1 MSGITQDMTNF
12 HNWIN
17 EYIPKKCRRRLCR
30 IGGIDKNSI
39 RKWERYDN
47 FPSTLSIVYLSLA
60 ISKEFCLDYEP
71 VVLKG
76 IYAISKD
83 RGVDIVFES
92 DKIETIDK
100 ERTVTTKIK
109 DFSKFYLSYMNEE
122 MMKDIVR
129 SGVLSYQVSQSYK
142 RDYLNI
148 VPKPN
153 NLVELCKY
161 ISSKKGIETD
171 KLVLEALEVILA

>member
-1 MSGITQDMTNF
+1 MSGITSDMTNF
-12 HNWIN
+12 HNWVN
-17 EYIPKKCRRRLCR
+17 EYVPKKSRRKLCR

-39 RKWERYDN
+39 RKWERLDN
-47 FPSTLSIVYLSLA
+47 YPSTLSIVYLSLA
-60 ISKEFCLDYEP
+60 IAKEFCLDYEP

-83 RGVDIVFES
+83 RGIDIAFES

-100 ERTVTTKIK
+100 DRRVNTKIK

-129 SGVLSYQVSQSYK
+129 SGIISYQASQSYK

-148 VPKPN
+148 VPRPSK
-153 NLVELCKY
+153 LVALCQY
-161 ISSKKGIETD
+161 ISTKKGIDTD
-171 KLVLEALEVILA
+171 RLVLEALEVILA